1 MANKPKYKVAD
12 FEKVI
17 PGTGGII
24 TTIATKLGCTWH
36 TASKYIKNSPKLSEM
51 VEGEANKIDDMAES
65 VVINA
70 IKDKDVQTAK
80 WWLERR
86 KRSVFATR
94 TEMTGENGEP
104 IPIKFVEVVLPPEEN
119 D

>member
-1 MANKPKYKVAD
+1 MAKYTVAD
-12 FEKVI
+12 FEQVI

-24 TTIATKLGCTWH
+24 TTIASKMGCTWH
-36 TASKYIKNSPKLSEM
+36 TAAKHIKGSPKLKEL

-86 KRSVFATR
+86 KRAVFATR
-94 TEMTGENGEP
+94 QEITGEEGGE
-104 IPIKFVEVVLPPEEN
+104 ITIRVVY
-119 D
+119 DDK